1 MNRFARD
8 AKIAANVTSR
18 RAPGPDD
25 ADSLPHQPVRDYNNA
40 SYVFVPLS
48 RPISLAALAWSSCQS
63 QEVDLA
69 DKKFQQKCGP
79 APESRHRP
87 AAAFIQNS

>member
-40 SYVFVPLS
+40 SYVFVPSIDRSPWRRFAWVKLPESGS
-48 RPISLAALAWSSCQS
+48 RPC
-63 QEVDLA
+63 
-69 DKKFQQKCGP
+69 
-79 APESRHRP
+79 
-87 AAAFIQNS
+87 